1 MLEDELQIKELEA
14 EIDRMLDSNDIDKV
28 KMDLLLDELD
38 ELLANKY
45 SGPRLVK

>member
-1 MLEDELQIKELEA
+1 MLEDDLQIKELEI

-38 ELLANKY
+38 ALLANQY
-45 SGPRLVK
+45 RGPRLVE